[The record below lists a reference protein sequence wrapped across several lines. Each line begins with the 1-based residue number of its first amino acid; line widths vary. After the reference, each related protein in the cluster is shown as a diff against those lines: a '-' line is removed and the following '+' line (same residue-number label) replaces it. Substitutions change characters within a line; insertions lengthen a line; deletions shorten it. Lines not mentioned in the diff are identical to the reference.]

1 MILNDFELFCR
12 LPFDFGL
19 KTVPGGPIVINFH
32 PISSSEK
39 SFLMF
44 FNEIIDSWRFPEVP

>member
-39 SFLMF
+39 SFLMLF
-44 FNEIIDSWRFPEVP
+44 SEILDSWRFPEVP